1 MHLNG
6 QGEIGFY
13 YRFPSVK
20 EGLIG
25 PPLKELYQVTAK
37 NIRAKRGRKTTT
49 TYKQNVNTNKKH
61 KQPFTLV
68 SNIMTGCI

>member
-49 TYKQNVNTNKKH
+49 KYK
-61 KQPFTLV
+61 
-68 SNIMTGCI
+68 